1 MTDFS
6 QRLKLVQQQ
15 IADAEAQA
23 NRAPQSVQLLAVSKT
38 KPIPDIEAFYQ
49 LGQRAFG
56 ENYVQEGVEKAQ
68 TLAHLNITWHFIGPL
83 QSNKTKAVAEHFH
96 WLHTVDRLKIAQ
108 RLSEQRPSHLPPL
121 NVLIQINVSQEASKA
136 GVALSDVD
144 TLADQI
150 SALPNLQLR
159 GLMCIPAQQDAE
171 ALKQDFKAMQK
182 SFHGL
187 QSRYSQ
193 VDTLSMGMSGDLSL
207 AVECGSTLV
216 RIGTALFGA
225 RDGRANG

>member
-136 GVALSDVD
+136 GVALNDVD

-159 GLMCIPAQQDAE
+159 GLMCIPAQQDAI
-171 ALKQDFKAMQK
+171 ALKQDFKAMQQ

-225 RDGRANG
+225 REGRANG